1 MINLSQKNV
10 VKIAKETNFIKDN
23 VEKVMRL
30 ADILEFVFTSEWKEK
45 LALKGGT
52 AINLFYRELPRLSVD
67 IDLDYIG
74 DSKEEMERDKEKL
87 WNFLQTAL
95 FQKNYSLSP
104 QSKRYF
110 ALDSAVFQYINNAGN
125 RDNIKVEINFL
136 DRKHV
141 LPLNDKPIKT
151 PVAESE
157 VKVKVLNV
165 CELYGSKLAALIG
178 RCKPRDIYDVY
189 GLIESDIVDDKEMLR
204 KCAVFY
210 NCIGGDSDITDI
222 SLDILDGVT
231 DRDVN
236 RQLKPMLNKNDRFK
250 KDAVITAIKTY
261 LQELFV
267 FNDYEKEFVKEFGNK
282 NYRPELLFEDKN
294 ILDRVSAHPMAL
306 WRVKKNND

>member
-10 VKIAKETNFIKDN
+10 VKMAKETNFIKDN

-30 ADILEFVFTSEWKEK
+30 ADILEFVFSSKWKDK
-45 LALKGGT
+45 LVLKGGT

-74 DSKEEMERDKEKL
+74 DTKEEMEKDKEEL
-87 WNFLQTAL
+87 WNFLQMAL

-125 RDNIKVEINFL
+125 RDNIKIEINYL

-141 LPLNDKPIKT
+141 LPLCHKPIKT
-151 PVAESE
+151 PVAESDTS
-157 VKVKVLNV
+157 VKVLSA

-189 GLIESDIVDDKEMLR
+189 GLIESDMIEDKEMLK
-204 KCAVFY
+204 KCTIFY
-210 NCIGGDSDITDI
+210 NCIGGDASICEV

-231 DRDVN
+231 DRDIN

-250 KDAVITAIKTY
+250 KDMVIASIKEY
-261 LQELFV
+261 LQNLLV
-267 FNDYEKEFVKEFGNK
+267 LSDNEKEYVKEFANK
-282 NYRPELLFEDKN
+282 NYRPELLFEDKE
-294 ILDRVSAHPMAL
+294 IVERISAHPMAL
-306 WRVKKNND
+306 WRVRENNN